1 MASVG
6 ITQIM
11 NSFVS
16 LFGII
21 YTTGQALFT
30 WFSTPF
36 EELGFEWLSYLGDYA
51 QSTPIEVMF
60 GMGLFVILVY
70 AFVKFIIPM

>member
-6 ITQIM
+6 ITQIL

-21 YTTGQALFT
+21 YSTGQALFT
-30 WFSTPF
+30 WISTPF
-36 EELGFEWLSYLGDYA
+36 EELGFEWASYLGDFA

-60 GMGLFVILVY
+60 GSGLLVILVY
-70 AFVKFIIPM
+70 AFVKFIIPV

>member
-1 MASVG
+1 MATVG
-6 ITQIM
+6 ITQIL

-16 LFGII
+16 MFGII
-21 YTTGQALFT
+21 YSTGQALFM
-30 WFSTPF
+30 WLSTPF
-36 EELGFEWLSYLGDYA
+36 EESGFEWVSYLGDYA

-60 GMGLFVILVY
+60 GTGLFVILVY